1 MRLPVLVRSE
11 SIKTFRRPAFAV
23 TVAAL
28 VALLLLVFGAMHVRS
43 VIGSGGGPPGLPNAW
58 ANILDLADLP
68 GVFAAI
74 LIILLVASEFS
85 WRTARQNVIDGLTKG
100 EFFAAKLCLVPAVGI
115 GLYLA
120 LVAIGV
126 MFALPGMGGHHVD
139 ALVRPM
145 DAMQMGGAALE
156 CLGMATIGFFC
167 GIVIQS
173 PGPATGV
180 FFLYVVVDQLLESV
194 LQGAGGAARTV
205 GSSLP
210 WGTFTRL
217 GKRAQY
223 DPGALAAAMGRTGH
237 TAPAHMPT
245 SSTTALVAL
254 AALYIVAIVSLS
266 YLIFRKRDL

>member
-1 MRLPVLVRSE
+1 MRLAVLVRSE

-28 VALLLLVFGAMHVRS
+28 VALLLLTFGAMHVRS
-43 VIGSGGGPPGLPNAW
+43 AVGSGGSSALPNAW
-58 ANILDLADLP
+58 ANMLNLADLP

-100 EFFAAKLCLVPAVGI
+100 EFFAAKLCLVPAVAL
-115 GLYLA
+115 GLYFA
-120 LVAIGV
+120 LIATGVA
-126 MFALPGMGGHHVD
+126 FALPGMVGKHVD
-139 ALVRPM
+139 ALVRPV
-145 DAMQMGGAALE
+145 DAMQMGGAALQ

-180 FFLYVVVDQLLESV
+180 FLLYVVVDQLLEGV
-194 LQGAGGAARTV
+194 LRGAGGVAGAV
-205 GSSLP
+205 ASSLP

-217 GKRAQY
+217 GKRVLY
-223 DPGALAAAMGRTGH
+223 DPGAVAAAIGHAGRSGPVQVTNG
-237 TAPAHMPT
+237 
-245 SSTTALVAL
+245 STTALVAL
-254 AALYIVAIVSLS
+254 ATLYIVAIVCLS

>member
-1 MRLPVLVRSE
+1 MRLGVLVRSE

-28 VALLLLVFGAMHVRS
+28 VALLLLVFGALHARAA
-43 VIGSGGGPPGLPNAW
+43 IGGGAGSPGLPDAW
-58 ANILDLADLP
+58 ATMLDLADLP

-100 EFFAAKLCLVPAVGI
+100 EFFAAKLCLVPAVGL

-126 MFALPGMGGHHVD
+126 MFALPGMGGHHVG
-139 ALVRPM
+139 ALVRPV

-180 FFLYVVVDQLLESV
+180 FFLYVVVDQLLEAV
-194 LQGAGGAARTV
+194 LQHAGGVAGAV

-210 WGTFTRL
+210 WGIFTRL
-217 GKRAQY
+217 GKRVQY
-223 DPGALAAAMGRTGH
+223 DPGAVAAAMGRAAPTGPVH
-237 TAPAHMPT
+237 VATG
-245 SSTTALVAL
+245 STTVLVGL
-254 AALYIVAIVSLS
+254 AALYILVIVSLS
-266 YLIFRKRDL
+266 YLSFRKRDL

>member
-1 MRLPVLVRSE
+1 MRLAVLVRSE
-11 SIKTFRRPAFAV
+11 SIKTFRRPASAV
-23 TVAAL
+23 TVASL
-28 VALLLLVFGAMHVRS
+28 VALLLLTFGALYVRS
-43 VIGSGGGPPGLPNAW
+43 ALGSGAERPSLPHAW
-58 ANILDLADLP
+58 ASILDLADLP
-68 GVFAAI
+68 GFFAAM

-100 EFFAAKLCLVPAVGI
+100 EFFSAKLCLVPAVAF

-120 LVAIGV
+120 LVVMGV
-126 MFALPGMGGHHVD
+126 MFALPGTGGHHVD
-139 ALVRPM
+139 ALIRPV
-145 DAMQMGGAALE
+145 DAMQMGGAALQ

-167 GIVIQS
+167 GIVVQS

-180 FFLYVVVDQLLESV
+180 FLLYVVVDQLLEAV
-194 LQGAGGAARTV
+194 LGGVGGVAGAV

-217 GKRAQY
+217 GKRVQY
-223 DPGALAAAMGRTGH
+223 DPGALAAAIGHAGRTG
-237 TAPAHMPT
+237 PAQMN
-245 SSTTALVAL
+245 SGSTTALVVL

>member
-1 MRLPVLVRSE
+1 MRLAVLVRSE

-28 VALLLLVFGAMHVRS
+28 VALLLLTFGAMHVRS
-43 VIGSGGGPPGLPNAW
+43 AVGGRGGSPALPNAW
-58 ANILDLADLP
+58 ANILILADLP

-100 EFFAAKLCLVPAVGI
+100 EFFAAKLCLVPAVAL
-115 GLYLA
+115 GLYFA
-120 LVAIGV
+120 LIATGVA
-126 MFALPGMGGHHVD
+126 FALPGMGGNHVD
-139 ALVRPM
+139 ALVRPV

-156 CLGMATIGFFC
+156 CLGIATIGFFC
-167 GIVIQS
+167 GIVVQS
-173 PGPATGV
+173 PGPAAGV
-180 FFLYVVVDQLLESV
+180 FLLYMVVDQILESV
-194 LQGAGGAARTV
+194 LQGAGDVAGAV

-217 GKRAQY
+217 GKRVQY
-223 DPGALAAAMGRTGH
+223 DPGALAQAIGRTGPTGPVH
-237 TAPAHMPT
+237 MTTRSTA
-245 SSTTALVAL
+245 ALVVL
-254 AALYIVAIVSLS
+254 AAVYIVAIVSLS